1 MLTRIICFRSQI
13 EISEIEIEG
22 ENSNW
27 FHYLLAHFF
36 KIGKV
41 SFYIASVLSFL
52 SPPCQ
57 RPTQRLK
64 QTTRKNS
71 GIIAKFNFQLMA
83 GGGDSLYNVQLVAG
97 GGGGGVAPGAPGAP
111 PRGRGRGAGGP
122 MTREVRCHLFSSSS
136 LPL

>member
-83 GGGDSLYNVQLVAG
+83 GGG
-97 GGGGGVAPGAPGAP
+97 GGGVAPGAPGAP

-122 MTREVRCHLFSSSS
+122 MTREVRCHLFSSASW
-136 LPL
+136 PL